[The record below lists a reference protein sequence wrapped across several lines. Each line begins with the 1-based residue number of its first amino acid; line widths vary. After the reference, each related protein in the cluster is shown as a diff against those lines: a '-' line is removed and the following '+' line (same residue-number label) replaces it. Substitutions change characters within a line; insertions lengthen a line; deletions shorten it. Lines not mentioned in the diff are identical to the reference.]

1 MNEQNTM
8 QWLTFALLVF
18 IALTVGLAV
27 FGGGF

>member
-8 QWLTFALLVF
+8 QWLTLALLVF
-18 IALTVGLAV
+18 IALTLGLAV